1 MNCWQTLGIAPTGDE
16 AAIKTAY
23 AALIRQHRP
32 DRDPAG
38 FRRVRAAYE
47 EALSLRPHYEN
58 RCDEPRRPTGWM
70 PGKPPA
76 SVEGNSDNSVS
87 QHEPSQPY
95 PLAEPAAHDYR
106 DTPPAAPEQPYP
118 LAEPAAHD
126 YQDGSAQPTFTP
138 LEATVL
144 LRQLQQAWQGQ
155 DDAQLLAILQS
166 QATNPA
172 LDNIDFYLDYTTAL
186 TACLDDGN
194 YSHSRLWV
202 QQHYNLRDPDTH
214 RLLTDHITAGGDP
227 EERDSI
233 LATHYP
239 DLAAWLEYGILRRW
253 WTLRRHFLNCD
264 PGPIW
269 QDWRR
274 LYDDTGDVSDEHY
287 LTAWPRLREL
297 MRYHLPL
304 AGLRYG
310 WFIDIAICFLLPAY
324 SAYTGPRPNP
334 YAAYRCITCPAA
346 PATSLEPGLPLASIL
361 ITWLLLRGAHILW
374 RTKYAISAGWLPPR
388 PQDGLSL
395 HITLI
400 AYILGLIYSL
410 IPANWRLLPAQTTV
424 QNITAI
430 LSLSIYRYSWWY
442 LPPDAVNLRR
452 AMFDHGVIAILIV
465 AAYIIGNLPGSD
477 EHAFIVKTPL
487 LTALSLITA
496 PALALVLIYS
506 YAPPPPNRKTA
517 KHLATAATILMALG
531 ISAISYNVFRKD
543 IPGPVAVLLG
553 LIVAISITARN
564 PPRPETIHHSLAAL
578 IHFLALACLYI
589 LAYVAILN
597 LIGSI
602 KAYTGDAW
610 PGIILLASLILHS
623 IATLSHYN
631 WRRKHT

>member
-16 AAIKTAY
+16 AAIKAAY

-58 RCDEPRRPTGWM
+58 RCDEPRRPTGWT

-87 QHEPSQPY
+87 PHDPGQPY

-138 LEATVL
+138 LEAAVL

-166 QATNPA
+166 QATHPA

-253 WTLRRHFLNCD
+253 WTLRRHFLNCAPD
-264 PGPIW
+264 PVW
-269 QDWRR
+269 QNWQR
-274 LYDDTGDVSDEHY
+274 LYDDTGSIPDEYY
-287 LTAWPRLREL
+287 LAAWPRLHEL
-297 MRYHLPL
+297 MRYHQPL
-304 AGLRYG
+304 AGLRYE

-324 SAYTGPRPNP
+324 AAYTSPRSNP
-334 YAAYRCITCPAA
+334 YTGDHCIICPAGA
-346 PATSLEPGLPLASIL
+346 ESLPEAGLPLASIL

-395 HITLI
+395 HITRV

-430 LSLSIYRYSWWY
+430 LSLTLYGHAWCH
-442 LPPDAVNLRR
+442 LPRDAINLRR

-465 AAYIIGNLPGSD
+465 AACIIGNLPGSD

-506 YAPPPPNRKTA
+506 YAPPPPNRETA

-531 ISAISYNVFRKD
+531 ISAIGYNVFRKD

>member
-1 MNCWQTLGIAPTGDE
+1 
-16 AAIKTAY
+16 
-23 AALIRQHRP
+23 
-32 DRDPAG
+32 
-38 FRRVRAAYE
+38 
-47 EALSLRPHYEN
+47 
-58 RCDEPRRPTGWM
+58 
-70 PGKPPA
+70 
-76 SVEGNSDNSVS
+76 
-87 QHEPSQPY
+87 
-95 PLAEPAAHDYR
+95 
-106 DTPPAAPEQPYP
+106 
-118 LAEPAAHD
+118 
-126 YQDGSAQPTFTP
+126 
-138 LEATVL
+138 
-144 LRQLQQAWQGQ
+144 
-155 DDAQLLAILQS
+155 
-166 QATNPA
+166 
-172 LDNIDFYLDYTTAL
+172 
-186 TACLDDGN
+186 
-194 YSHSRLWV
+194 
-202 QQHYNLRDPDTH
+202 
-214 RLLTDHITAGGDP
+214 
-227 EERDSI
+227 
-233 LATHYP
+233 
-239 DLAAWLEYGILRRW
+239 
-253 WTLRRHFLNCD
+253 
-264 PGPIW
+264 
-269 QDWRR
+269 
-274 LYDDTGDVSDEHY
+274 
-287 LTAWPRLREL
+287 

-334 YAAYRCITCPAA
+334 YTGDHCIICPAGA
-346 PATSLEPGLPLASIL
+346 ESLPEAGLPLASIL

-395 HITLI
+395 HITRV

-410 IPANWRLLPAQTTV
+410 IPANWRLLPAQITV

-553 LIVAISITARN
+553 LIVAGFITARN
-564 PPRPETIHHSLAAL
+564 PPRPETIHRSLAAL
-578 IHFLALACLYI
+578 IHFLVLACLYI
-589 LAYVAILN
+589 LAYVAMLN
-597 LIGSI
+597 LIGNL
-602 KAYTGDAW
+602 KDYTGDAR
-610 PGIILLASLILHS
+610 PGIILLASFLLHG

>member
-38 FRRVRAAYE
+38 FRRARAAYE
-47 EALSLRPHYEN
+47 EALSLRHHYEN
-58 RCDEPRRPTGWM
+58 HRDEPRYPTGWT
-70 PGKPPA
+70 PGKSPVA
-76 SVEGNSDNSVS
+76 ADDSNAESVS

-95 PLAEPAAHDYR
+95 PLTEPAAHDYR

-166 QATNPA
+166 QATHPA

-214 RLLTDHITAGGDP
+214 RLLTDHIIAGGDP

-239 DLAAWLEYGILRRW
+239 DLAAWLEYGVLRRW

-264 PGPIW
+264 PDPVW
-269 QDWRR
+269 QDWQR

-297 MRYHLPL
+297 MRYHQPL

-324 SAYTGPRPNP
+324 AAYTGSGSSPD
-334 YAAYRCITCPAA
+334 AAYRCIICPAGA
-346 PATSLEPGLPLASIL
+346 EPLPEAGLPLASIL

-388 PQDGLSL
+388 PQDGLPL
-395 HITLI
+395 RLALI
-400 AYILGLIYSL
+400 FYILGLIYSL
-410 IPANWRLLPAQTTV
+410 IPPNWRPLPAQPLV
-424 QNITAI
+424 QSLTAI
-430 LSLSIYRYSWWY
+430 LSLILYGQAWCR
-442 LPPDAVNLRR
+442 LPPDTINLRR
-452 AMFDHGVIAILIV
+452 AMLDHGVIAILIV

-506 YAPPPPNRKTA
+506 YAPPLPNRKTA
-517 KHLATAATILMALG
+517 KHLTTAATILMALG
-531 ISAISYNVFRKD
+531 ISAIGYNVFRKD

-553 LIVAISITARN
+553 LIVAVFITARN
-564 PPRPETIHHSLAAL
+564 PPRPETIHRSLAAL
-578 IHFLALACLYI
+578 IHFLVLACLYI
-589 LAYVAILN
+589 LAYVAMLN
-597 LIGSI
+597 LIGNL
-602 KAYTGDAW
+602 KDYTGDAR
-610 PGIILLASLILHS
+610 PGIILLASFLLHG